1 MHIHSALS
9 ACCDD
14 EMSPGMILDMASKR
28 NLDVISIT
36 DHNAVQHSIAAC
48 QLSKKDQVVVIPG
61 VELTTREE
69 VHLLAYFPDTE
80 SLLKLNKK
88 IDDYLPKA
96 SNNSEIFG
104 HQVLYDLNGEI
115 VELDNKLRQTALNI
129 GLDKLVE
136 LVHDL
141 GGLAVPA
148 HIDKERFS
156 LISQLGLL
164 DPKADFNAVE
174 ISKFKWIK
182 EDFSLSDT
190 FDVFPAI
197 AGSDSHVI
205 DDIGLFFMEDI
216 NEEINDFSSLKN
228 FFGKNK
234 Q

>member
-69 VHLLAYFPDTE
+69 VHLLAYFPDAE
-80 SLLKLNKK
+80 SLLKLEKK
-88 IDDYLPKA
+88 IDSYLPEI

-164 DPKADFNAVE
+164 GPKSNFNAVE
-174 ISKFKWIK
+174 ISKFKWRK

-228 FFGKNK
+228 FFKKNK